1 MTTQELIV
9 LLQLADVSGVTNE
22 QYCSDEIRNELLAQ
36 LLKLGDALGA
46 VREAITAVETMRGE
60 RDEALERLANMN
72 DDWLK
77 AQEHIVSAESRLSS
91 AVLWHSFAAEGAP
104 TTPGRY
110 LVAYVAEGFDHLCVT
125 DEALEDF
132 DFVEPVYWAEFKLPV
147 VETHAKGCTRPRPHS
162 GPCDDGI
169 GELAPAVEAWS
180 LGRSDVK
187 EAYENYKP
195 PTLESTGGVW
205 KFDVEN
211 RDHKS
216 ERKTFRDP
224 AKTAVE
230 SQKQFGSSRWDLPE
244 VKAEEAE
251 KTAAMRG
258 RVDALLDATCKHGKK
273 VREWCDECEKALGR
287 M

>member
-1 MTTQELIV
+1 M
-9 LLQLADVSGVTNE
+9 
-22 QYCSDEIRNELLAQ
+22 DEEEVEETIGAYQVQAAQ
-36 LLKLGDALGA
+36 LTEKILELESKLHQLSEDHSHCEDLLHELGA
-46 VREAITAVETMRGE
+46 RAS
-60 RDEALERLANMN
+60 
-72 DDWLK
+72 
-77 AQEHIVSAESRLSS
+77 SAETRLSS

-169 GELAPAVEAWS
+169 GELAPAVETWS

-230 SQKQFGSSRWDLPE
+230 SQKQFGSSRWDRPE

-258 RVDALLDATCKHGKK
+258 RVDALLDATCEHGKK
-273 VREWCDECEKALGR
+273 VREWCDDCEKALGR
-287 M
+287 V

>member
-1 MTTQELIV
+1 MSAQTCLHCGITHDPIDWH
-9 LLQLADVSGVTNE
+9 A
-22 QYCSDEIRNELLAQ
+22 ELLHDERECEVKTLRSKLDVAQ
-36 LLKLGDALGA
+36 KSIDKQADLISEQDGKLDAL
-46 VREAITAVETMRGE
+46 ET
-60 RDEALERLANMN
+60 
-72 DDWLK
+72 
-77 AQEHIVSAESRLSS
+77 RLSS

-169 GELAPAVEAWS
+169 GELAPAVETWS